1 MLATL
6 GGFLALLAGLLVLLL
21 PLLVPELSR
30 PRDSVWG
37 ALVLVLG
44 LVLVTSAE
52 RLSGAPMLAVLCG
65 GLLIGRLSTEVGLGR
80 WRQLSREE
88 QVRLTGAERWRTSL
102 QQLAAA
108 LMGLVSLAGSK
119 LGVLLSWLKERRE
132 ASSKARE
139 TTKRWVRPEPEVA
152 EPVVAQPEIAETELP
167 EPEPVVAETQA
178 AAVAEAEELAEA
190 SEQPRPPEAAPA
202 ADPPP
207 AADNDDEADVTTVGS
222 FAEIE
227 QLIEQAGATT
237 PGADPGEASDE
248 EAVAVVDPAADGD
261 GEAPG
266 AGVDNSPLLPPQ
278 AL

>member
-88 QVRLTGAERWRTSL
+88 QVRLTGVERWRTSL

-139 TTKRWVRPEPEVA
+139 TTKRWVRPEPE
-152 EPVVAQPEIAETELP
+152 PVVS
-167 EPEPVVAETQA
+167 ETQA
-178 AAVAEAEELAEA
+178 AAVPEVAVAEAEA
-190 SEQPRPPEAAPA
+190 SDQPRPPEAAPA
-202 ADPPP
+202 SDPPP
-207 AADNDDEADVTTVGS
+207 AADKDDADDVTTVES

-237 PGADPGEASDE
+237 PGADPSGASDE
-248 EAVAVVDPAADGD
+248 EAVAVAEPAADGD
-261 GEAPG
+261 GEGPG

>member
-37 ALVLVLG
+37 ALVLLLG

-80 WRQLSREE
+80 WRQLSHEE
-88 QVRLTGAERWRTSL
+88 QVRLTGMERWSTSL

-108 LMGLVSLAGSK
+108 LMGLLSLAGSK
-119 LGVLLSWLKERRE
+119 LAGLLSWLKERRE

-152 EPVVAQPEIAETELP
+152 APVVP
-167 EPEPVVAETQA
+167 EPE
-178 AAVAEAEELAEA
+178 AAVVPEA
-190 SEQPRPPEAAPA
+190 SEQPRPPEATPA
-202 ADPPP
+202 AEPPP
-207 AADNDDEADVTTVGS
+207 AAETDDADVTTVAS

-227 QLIEQAGATT
+227 QLIEQAGAA
-237 PGADPGEASDE
+237 PAGADSAGRSDE
-248 EAVAVVDPAADGD
+248 EAVADPAAAGD
-261 GEAPG
+261 GEVPG

>member
-6 GGFLALLAGLLVLLL
+6 GGSLALLAGLLVLLL

-80 WRQLSREE
+80 WRQLSRDE
-88 QVRLTGAERWRTSL
+88 QVRLTGVERWRTSL

-108 LMGLVSLAGSK
+108 LMGLISLGGST
-119 LGVLLSWLKERRE
+119 LGGLLAWLQERRD
-132 ASSKARE
+132 ASTKAQA
-139 TTKRWVRPEPEVA
+139 TTKRWVRPEPEEEA
-152 EPVVAQPEIAETELP
+152 GTPEAPGAPGESAQL
-167 EPEPVVAETQA
+167 V
-178 AAVAEAEELAEA
+178 EAISEA
-190 SEQPRPPEAAPA
+190 S
-202 ADPPP
+202 DH
-207 AADNDDEADVTTVGS
+207 DVTTVES

-227 QLIEQAGATT
+227 QLLEQAGAAALDGDQAG
-237 PGADPGEASDE
+237 GADGEASGGE
-248 EAVAVVDPAADGD
+248 EPHGESEPDPTPTGQ
-261 GEAPG
+261 EEEEPPR
-266 AGVDNSPLLPPQ
+266 SP
-278 AL
+278 

>member
-65 GLLIGRLSTEVGLGR
+65 GLLIGRLSTEVSLGR

-108 LMGLVSLAGSK
+108 LMGLLSLAGSK
-119 LGVLLSWLKERRE
+119 LGGLLSWLKERRE

-139 TTKRWVRPEPEVA
+139 TTKRWVRPEPE
-152 EPVVAQPEIAETELP
+152 
-167 EPEPVVAETQA
+167 PVVAETEA
-178 AAVAEAEELAEA
+178 AALPEVVAVAVAEAGAVAEA
-190 SEQPRPPEAAPA
+190 SEQPRPPEE
-202 ADPPP
+202 PP
-207 AADNDDEADVTTVGS
+207 AADNDDDDVTTVES

-227 QLIEQAGATT
+227 QLIEQAGAA
-237 PGADPGEASDE
+237 PPAVDPSGASDE
-248 EAVAVVDPAADGD
+248 EAVADPAAAGD